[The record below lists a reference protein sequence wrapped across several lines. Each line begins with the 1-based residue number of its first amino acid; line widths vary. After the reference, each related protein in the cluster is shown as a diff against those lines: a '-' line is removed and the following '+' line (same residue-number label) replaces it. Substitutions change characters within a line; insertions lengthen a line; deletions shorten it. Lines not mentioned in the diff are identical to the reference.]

1 MLGEKKPY
9 PITDEVRLQRSDA
22 SMKHGLRSERRIKP
36 LARSKKRA
44 FLRRNGLLASALD
57 GPTLA
62 HLNRWARMEA
72 MADLAQRYLDEHGLI
87 RDDGEPQPV
96 LRYLVAVENGG
107 RLAMKAL
114 EEALRSRKVEGD
126 SLESY
131 IRQNYGGD
139 EDEDEDAPV

>member
-1 MLGEKKPY
+1 MSEAALE
-9 PITDEVRLQRSDA
+9 QRQGA
-22 SMKHGLRSERRIKP
+22 ALKHGVRSERRIRP
-36 LARSKKRA
+36 LARNKKRA

-87 RDDGEPQPV
+87 REDGEPQPV

-114 EEALRSRKVEGD
+114 EEALRMRKVEGQ
-126 SLESY
+126 SLEEY
-131 IRQNYGGD
+131 LQTTYGGD
-139 EDEDEDAPV
+139 DDDGA